1 MHIQK
6 YLEANREEERMT
18 VKSRKIEKAELLQK
32 TESALDSLENFEAK
46 ECARKIEEILEYHLE
61 DSIEAALEDIKEQL
75 KLYEDE
81 AAEQM
86 LRELIEQIG

>member
-1 MHIQK
+1 M
-6 YLEANREEERMT
+6 
-18 VKSRKIEKAELLQK
+18 
-32 TESALDSLENFEAK
+32 
-46 ECARKIEEILEYHLE
+46 EYHLE